1 MKRIHNVGK
10 IDRIIRIVLAVI
22 IGTLHFTGV
31 LASQGFLFLAFLL
44 AMTSLNRCCPLYTL
58 LGFGTC
64 GVEVEKSDK
73 TIETKE
79 LKLK

>member
-10 IDRIIRIVLAVI
+10 IDRTIRLILAVI
-22 IGTLHFTGV
+22 VGTLHFTGV
-31 LASQGFLFLAFLL
+31 LESQGFLFLAFMLV
-44 AMTSLNRCCPLYTL
+44 MTSFNRCCPLYAL
-58 LGFGTC
+58 FGLGTC

-73 TIETKE
+73 TIETEK